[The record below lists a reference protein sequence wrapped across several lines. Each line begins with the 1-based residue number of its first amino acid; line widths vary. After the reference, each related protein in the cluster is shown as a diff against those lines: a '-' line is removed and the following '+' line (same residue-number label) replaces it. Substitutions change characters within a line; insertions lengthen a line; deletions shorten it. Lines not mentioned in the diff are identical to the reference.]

1 MHTRKNATTL
11 YGSSKY
17 VGYTFVIEDP
27 ELDAID
33 GGLGFHPVEDNE
45 NIADGT
51 PLSVSLKWSD
61 IPEAT
66 EKTFKPKDVTAYQ
79 DRIYIVNNATGNY
92 SVEVFQEKNGQL
104 THYGR
109 IRNWTRN
116 GTSETFAGEPNGIT
130 AAHGKIYVT
139 NTSSRT
145 DVFDATTLEFTS
157 CIGNGQW
164 GEASNQTVHAF
175 EVLVKSGCV
184 FIRDKRRV
192 CVFMEKDVTTA
203 NSMRVPNYCRFNNVG
218 ELMGTYGMTIDKDNI
233 LYATHIG
240 KKEIYAYD
248 LSTMREQKV
257 LNPLRT
263 LNLPAQAYD
272 VVSWNGRMFA
282 TLNQKTACFV
292 EINPQDGSILK
303 DYSTLNGKSLS
314 NPEKIALVR
323 QTLFVVERGTG
334 TVTGIPLNE
343 LK

>member
-61 IPEAT
+61 VPEAT
-66 EKTFKPKDVTAYQ
+66 ETTFKPKDVTAYQ

-92 SVEVFQEKNGQL
+92 SIEVFQEKNGQVI
-104 THYGR
+104 HCGR

-145 DVFDATTLEFTS
+145 DVFDATTLKFIT
-157 CIGNGQW
+157 CIGNGQ
-164 GEASNQTVHAF
+164 
-175 EVLVKSGCV
+175 
-184 FIRDKRRV
+184 
-192 CVFMEKDVTTA
+192 
-203 NSMRVPNYCRFNNVG
+203 
-218 ELMGTYGMTIDKDNI
+218 
-233 LYATHIG
+233 
-240 KKEIYAYD
+240 
-248 LSTMREQKV
+248 
-257 LNPLRT
+257 
-263 LNLPAQAYD
+263 
-272 VVSWNGRMFA
+272 
-282 TLNQKTACFV
+282 
-292 EINPQDGSILK
+292 
-303 DYSTLNGKSLS
+303 
-314 NPEKIALVR
+314 
-323 QTLFVVERGTG
+323 
-334 TVTGIPLNE
+334 
-343 LK
+343 